1 MAIYPNKGKLSV
13 NTYKTKDNQPDHKG
27 EIVMSRSTLKELM
40 AEHDGDEIVI
50 KLSGYNAD
58 GQYGPWIK
66 LSWNNYKPADLA
78 APRKPV
84 QEAPLDDSD
93 IPF

>member
-13 NTYKTKDNQPDHKG
+13 NSYKTKDNQPDHKG

-66 LSWNNYKPADLA
+66 LSWNNYKPADES

-84 QEAPLDDSD
+84 HQAPLDDSD

>member
-1 MAIYPNKGKLSV
+1 
-13 NTYKTKDNQPDHKG
+13 
-27 EIVMSRSTLKELM
+27 M

-50 KLSGYNAD
+50 KLSGYNAE

-66 LSWNNYKPADLA
+66 LSWNNYKPADPA
-78 APRKPV
+78 APRKL
-84 QEAPLDDSD
+84 EAPLKDED

>member
-40 AEHDGDEIVI
+40 AEPDGDEIVI

-66 LSWNNYKPADLA
+66 LSWNNYKPADPA